1 MICLVLSNPIPD
13 ARLGQNNPRVVG
25 VIFNLVPQLADIDTQ
40 ILRILRMRR
49 APHRSENLFMGHH
62 AAGMPGQE

>member
-1 MICLVLSNPIPD
+1 
-13 ARLGQNNPRVVG
+13 
-25 VIFNLVPQLADIDTQ
+25 
-40 ILRILRMRR
+40 LRILRMRR